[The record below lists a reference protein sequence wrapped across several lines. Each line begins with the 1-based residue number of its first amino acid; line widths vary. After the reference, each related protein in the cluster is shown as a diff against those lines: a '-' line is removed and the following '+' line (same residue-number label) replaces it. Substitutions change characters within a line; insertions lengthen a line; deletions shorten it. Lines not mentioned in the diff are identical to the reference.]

1 MVTSRQ
7 DLVLFLRKIILDSTG
22 SSYNK
27 SSYNKHLKYRNLLK
41 FFFDCK
47 KCKSK
52 CLVILDFKLKIANIY
67 QNNVVHNH
75 ELIKTIHKP
84 ELNVLLI

>member
-7 DLVLFLRKIILDSTG
+7 DLVLFLRKMILDSTG

-27 SSYNKHLKYRNLLK
+27 SSYNKRGKYRNLLK

-75 ELIKTIHKP
+75 ELIKTFKKP